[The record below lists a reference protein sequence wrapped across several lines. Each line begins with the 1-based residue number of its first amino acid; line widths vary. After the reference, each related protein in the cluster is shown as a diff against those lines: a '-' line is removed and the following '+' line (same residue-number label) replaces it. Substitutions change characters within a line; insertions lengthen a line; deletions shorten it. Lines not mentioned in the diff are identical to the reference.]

1 MLSKYRESLSN
12 DTKVYI
18 TSYHIVNNYYYYNSH

>member
-18 TSYHIVNNYYYYNSH
+18 ISYHIVNIFLNYNSH